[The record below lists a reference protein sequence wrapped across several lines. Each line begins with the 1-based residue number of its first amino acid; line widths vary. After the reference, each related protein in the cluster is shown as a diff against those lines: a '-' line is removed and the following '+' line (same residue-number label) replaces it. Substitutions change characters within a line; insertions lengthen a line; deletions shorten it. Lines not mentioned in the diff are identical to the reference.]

1 MKLRG
6 WVIAGG
12 ILSASLAAAAWSA
25 EQGARA
31 RPAAAIP
38 EPVVVELFTAQGCV
52 ACPDA
57 NELVADL
64 ADRPGVIVLTYSV
77 DYWDYLGW
85 TDTFA
90 RPEFADRQRAYQANL
105 RLRDVYTPQI
115 VVDGR
120 RQVSGARPPEVR
132 AAVDEEAA
140 RRVWPPEV
148 EFTSDGERVAV
159 GSGRSPEGGADVW
172 LVRYAP
178 GPEAV
183 EVRDGDNRGQTVR
196 HVNVVREI
204 VRLGDWAGRP
214 RLFEMPEADD
224 AGLSAAVLVQS
235 RTDGRILAAAALGAT

>member
-12 ILSASLAAAAWSA
+12 ALSASLAVAATGA

-31 RPAAAIP
+31 GAPEAAIA

-52 ACPDA
+52 ACPEA
-57 NELVADL
+57 NRLVEDL
-64 ADRPGVIVLTYSV
+64 AERPGIIALTYSV

-90 RPEFADRQRAYQANL
+90 KPEFADRQRAYQDNL

-132 AAVDEEAA
+132 AAVAEEAA

-148 EFTSDGERVAV
+148 QFMASGGRVAV
-159 GSGRSPEGGADVW
+159 GSGDPPEGGADVW

-178 GPEAV
+178 GPETV
-183 EVRDGDNRGQTVR
+183 EVRDGDNRGQSVR

-204 VRLGDWAGRP
+204 IRLGDWRGRP
-214 RLFEMPEADD
+214 QIFRMPPAES
-224 AGLSAAVLVQS
+224 GELSTAVLVQARS
-235 RTDGRILAAAALGAT
+235 DGRILAAAAL

>member
-12 ILSASLAAAAWSA
+12 ALFASLAVAAAGA

-31 RPAAAIP
+31 RAPGASP

-52 ACPDA
+52 ACPEA
-57 NELVADL
+57 NLLVEDL
-64 ADRPGVIVLTYSV
+64 ASRPGVIALTYSV

-85 TDTFA
+85 ADTFA
-90 RPEFADRQRAYQANL
+90 KPEFADRQRAYQGNL

-115 VVDGR
+115 VVDGY

-132 AAVDEEAA
+132 AAVAEEAA

-148 EFTSDGERVAV
+148 QFMNDGGRVAV
-159 GSGRSPEGGADVW
+159 GSGSLPEGGAEVW
-172 LVRYAP
+172 LVRYDP
-178 GPEAV
+178 GPATV
-183 EVRDGDNRGQTVR
+183 EVRGGDNRGQSVR

-204 VRLGDWAGRP
+204 VKLGDWVGRP
-214 RLFEMPEADD
+214 QVFRMPEAESDQL
-224 AGLSAAVLVQS
+224 ATAVLVQAKA
-235 RTDGRILAAAALGAT
+235 DGRILAAAAL